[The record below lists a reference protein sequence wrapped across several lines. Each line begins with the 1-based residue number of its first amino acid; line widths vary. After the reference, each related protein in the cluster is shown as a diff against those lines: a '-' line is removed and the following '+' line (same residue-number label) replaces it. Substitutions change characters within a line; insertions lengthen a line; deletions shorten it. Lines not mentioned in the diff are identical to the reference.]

1 MLSPEKER
9 LERIKNQLQKIL
21 DQTIELNK
29 MGMEEFKD
37 LTKIVVEA
45 RWSVLPDMQEQLEM
59 MIRDVN
65 HIINEKE

>member
-1 MLSPEKER
+1 MISSERKR
-9 LERIKNQLQKIL
+9 LERIRNQLQTML
-21 DQTIELNK
+21 NQTTDLNK

-59 MIRDVN
+59 VIRDIDHV
-65 HIINEKE
+65 INEKK